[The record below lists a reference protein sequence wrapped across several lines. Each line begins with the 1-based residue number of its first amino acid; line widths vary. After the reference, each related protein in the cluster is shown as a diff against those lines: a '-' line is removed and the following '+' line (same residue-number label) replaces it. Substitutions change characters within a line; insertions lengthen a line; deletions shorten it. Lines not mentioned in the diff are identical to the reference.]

1 VVSNRDEGRVL
12 TMDEVEDLWGALR
25 FAEKLSDNRAIGVC
39 LDAVHQQLTRY
50 AGHRVVDEA
59 VLWRIIGREEVG
71 CLETNR
77 MLAQEILK
85 AAQEAERVC
94 DQGIDVPSL

>member
-1 VVSNRDEGRVL
+1 ML
-12 TMDEVEDLWGALR
+12 
-25 FAEKLSDNRAIGVC
+25 
-39 LDAVHQQLTRY
+39 
-50 AGHRVVDEA
+50 DEA

-85 AAQEAERVC
+85 VTQEAERVC
-94 DQGIDVPSL
+94 DQGIDVPSLQSSQSSQMKQEKSTSTRMCLFQLSESNDINRVT